1 MAKDLSITILMDFYG
16 AMLTDKRYDALDMY
30 YNQDMSLGEIAE
42 ELEISRQGVRDSVK
56 HGEKQLMDYEE
67 KLNLAERFM
76 KIRDKISRINNILDQ
91 TEHFDSMDE
100 IKSILNEIENSIWYN
115 WFIERRRH
123 YGIWKLGR

>member
-100 IKSILNEIENSIWYN
+100 IKSILNEIENSI
-115 WFIERRRH
+115 
-123 YGIWKLGR
+123 